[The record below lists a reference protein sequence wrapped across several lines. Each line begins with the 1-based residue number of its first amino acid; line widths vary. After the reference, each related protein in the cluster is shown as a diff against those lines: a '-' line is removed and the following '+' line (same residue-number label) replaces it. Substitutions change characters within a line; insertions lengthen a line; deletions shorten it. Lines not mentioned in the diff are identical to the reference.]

1 MTNTETKTP
10 RRSTTEEALN
20 KVKVEIA
27 RLEVKLDTALSF
39 RADLRREFEE
49 HKRYVERDLVR
60 LMQEMAGLDAKL
72 EATLEKIELRLRGL
86 ELSDNTHDNYFR
98 SIGFA
103 RDLFFGLVLAAIGTG
118 VFFN

>member
-1 MTNTETKTP
+1 MTNTEVRP
-10 RRSTTEEALN
+10 QRRATTEDALN

-60 LMQEMAGLDAKL
+60 LMQESASTDAKL
-72 EATLEKIELRLRGL
+72 TAAFEKIELRLHKL
-86 ELSDNTHDNYFR
+86 ELADNTHNSYFA
-98 SIGFA
+98 SIGFV
-103 RDLFFGLVLAAIGTG
+103 RDLGFALVLAIISAG
-118 VFFN
+118 VFFK